1 MRIIWIYS
9 CVINLITFLMYGADK
24 WKAVHKRWRIPEAV
38 LIVTACAGGS
48 VGGLLGMYAFHHK
61 TRKPAFRFGL
71 PAVLVLQILLLIC
84 VKRAGIVS

>member
-9 CVINLITFLMYGADK
+9 CVINLITFIMYGADK

-48 VGGLLGMYAFHHK
+48 VGG
-61 TRKPAFRFGL
+61 
-71 PAVLVLQILLLIC
+71 
-84 VKRAGIVS
+84 